1 MKPEDLGVTDG
12 FLKDLNGLTEE
23 TPDTEK
29 AEEGEELTPETET
42 EETEVPEGAEVEE
55 EASEQPEVKPAAVK
69 AYTDEEVV
77 QILDGDGKLDSNRLT
92 PTQKLVQRS
101 FARHAEK
108 GYQEIAR
115 MKKDIEAVKE
125 TSRVQEPPRTIEE
138 AFDRNP
144 QDVLG
149 WIDGQIASMATEA
162 DNDPLK
168 ALKQIA
174 QLQATRNR
182 LTDRQLSTTETKRT
196 QRETYDS
203 VERAILEAVPDLNEK
218 QAKLTEF
225 AINELG
231 YTEEDLARMT
241 DPRMGR
247 VAINTVKSIN
257 KAYDA
262 MHGTKEKLN
271 ASTNKKKV
279 IKMPIVEGADKKGA
293 ANADPA
299 LVKMRKATENAK
311 KTGDWT
317 EVLNLKGVLPRLTS

>member
-1 MKPEDLGVTDG
+1 VTDG
-12 FLKDLNGLTEE
+12 FLKDLNSLTEE
-23 TPDTEK
+23 TTDTEK
-29 AEEGEELTPETET
+29 AEEGEEPTPETET

-125 TSRVQEPPRTIEE
+125 TSRVQEPPR
-138 AFDRNP
+138 
-144 QDVLG
+144 
-149 WIDGQIASMATEA
+149 IDGQIASMATEA

-279 IKMPIVEGADKKGA
+279 IKMPIVEGADKKGT